1 MRIIAGQ
8 CKGMKLLVPKTLTRP
23 SSDRLKGSL
32 FSAYFPVTH
41 NQVWLDL
48 FAGSGAIGLEALSRG
63 ADWVYFN
70 EKDKGAYEILKT
82 NISKCSMDEQVSLYQ
97 HDAGVLIKQ
106 LMSMDIQ
113 FDVIYCDPPYQLNV
127 QMILDDIE
135 ASYLLK
141 ENGLLVIEQ
150 AKNAPAY
157 KLGDGY
163 TLEKERVIS
172 QSCYRVYRKGS
183 R

>member
-32 FSAYFPVTH
+32 FNAYFQGTH

-63 ADWVYFN
+63 ADWVHFN
-70 EKDKGAYEILKT
+70 EKDKGAYEILKA
-82 NISKCSMDEQVSLYQ
+82 NISKCAMDQQVRLYQ
-97 HDAGVLIKQ
+97 QDAGVLIKQ
-106 LMSMDIQ
+106 LISMKVQ
-113 FDVIYCDPPYQLNV
+113 FDVIYCDPPYELNI
-127 QMILDDIE
+127 QAILDDIG
-135 ASYLLK
+135 ASDILK
-141 ENGLLVIEQ
+141 TNGLLVIEQ
-150 AKNAPAY
+150 AKTALAY
-157 KLGDGY
+157 QLDADYK
-163 TLEKERVIS
+163 LEKERVIS

-183 R
+183 K